1 MTVGCTLSMLVTN
14 QAMFNYFRYKSGLKS
29 RTFRIYTDDQ
39 QMINER
45 SYGMQSVCSLQMLSI
60 DESISVDRRRIGCYA
75 TIGTHRPHSTVE
87 EYQ

>member
-1 MTVGCTLSMLVTN
+1 MLSEIIKHGLVTN

-45 SYGMQSVCSLQMLSI
+45 SYGMQSVCSLQMTFADAI
-60 DESISVDRRRIGCYA
+60 YR
-75 TIGTHRPHSTVE
+75 
-87 EYQ
+87 